1 MQKLGYLTVTG
12 RVNTSFFKIYE
23 EDKKKRVKEN
33 KWVLKSHIIRTKIFP
48 FFVERKIAEIEPKD
62 VIAW

>member
-1 MQKLGYLTVTG
+1 MPKLGYLTVTG

-33 KWVLKSHIIRTKIFP
+33 KWVLKSHIIRTKILP